1 MNTGRKDTGQ
11 TNRDPKVSDDNTSV
25 PDEGTLHNTDPQ
37 EHMEGPVS
45 SLMHNTGEQF
55 DTEETKQ
62 KADRE
67 KEKGM

>member
-1 MNTGRKDTGQ
+1 MNTETKDADEK
-11 TNRDPKVSDDNTSV
+11 NRDSKVNDDQTSV

-37 EHMEGPVS
+37 EHMQGPVS
-45 SLMHNTGEQF
+45 SLMHNTGEKF